1 MVPPHQHTN
10 VLQFL
15 EQNLDNLNWLTWGQM
30 ISLCIIIVLMIPNH
44 KLVDGLMQ
52 WFCVEMKRRGENGS
66 LQRASFYTS
75 ANTNWTQP
83 WRKGRE
89 PV

>member
-10 VLQFL
+10 VLQSL

-52 WFCVEMKRRGENGS
+52 WFRVEMKRRGENGS
-66 LQRASFYTS
+66 LRTSFYTS
-75 ANTNWTQP
+75 ANPNWTQP
-83 WRKGRE
+83 LEKGTE
-89 PV
+89 PL